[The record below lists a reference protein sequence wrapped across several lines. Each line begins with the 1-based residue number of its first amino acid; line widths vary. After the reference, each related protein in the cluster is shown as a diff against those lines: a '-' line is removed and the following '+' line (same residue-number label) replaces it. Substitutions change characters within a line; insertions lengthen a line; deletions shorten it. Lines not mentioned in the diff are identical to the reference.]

1 MSGRAEGAIVVQ
13 NSCRVHRHTNVVDAR
28 ARMQGAA
35 SAFWLSG
42 FVTAFETI
50 TKPYAHQ
57 RPSGTPPG

>member
-1 MSGRAEGAIVVQ
+1 MVQ
-13 NSCRVHRHTNVVDAR
+13 NSCLVHRHTNVVDAR